1 MPSTEKRVVILGSG
15 GTIAG
20 VAADAAE
27 HTRYQAG
34 QLGVAELIKAVPP
47 LALMP
52 IEAEQVAQLDSS
64 AMTVAVW
71 QALARRAAFHLAR
84 DEVAGVVI
92 THGTD
97 TLEETAWFLQ
107 RVLAPRKALVLTAAM
122 RPATALSAD
131 GPQNLLDAVRVAMC
145 GEAFGV
151 LLVFAGRV
159 HGAMAVQK
167 MHSYRVDAFDSPDAG
182 VLARVQE
189 GALQLLRPWPEGKAL
204 GLARIARDA
213 ASWPW
218 VEVLVSHAGA
228 RPDAVLALMQ
238 AGAQG
243 LVIAG
248 SGGGSVHEVL
258 KPALAQAA
266 AAGVLIALATR
277 CAGGP
282 VHAPRPDAWRVYP
295 GLNAVK
301 SRVELT
307 LELLGSD

>member
-20 VAADAAE
+20 VAADPTE
-27 HTRYQAG
+27 HTRYVAG
-34 QLGVAELIKAVPP
+34 QLGVAELINAVPP
-47 LALMP
+47 LAAMA

-64 AMTVAVW
+64 AMTVTVW

-107 RVLAPRKALVLTAAM
+107 RVLAPRKPLVLTAAM

-131 GPQNLLDAVRVAMC
+131 GPQNLLDAVRVARA
-145 GEAFGV
+145 GQGRGV
-151 LLVFAGRV
+151 LLVFASRV
-159 HGAMAVQK
+159 HGAHGVQK

-182 VLARVQE
+182 ALAHLEEGVLH
-189 GALQLLRPWPEGKAL
+189 LLRPWPEGEPL
-204 GLARIARDA
+204 GLERITREPTR
-213 ASWPW
+213 WPW
-218 VEVLVSHAGA
+218 VEIVTSHAGA
-228 RPDAVLALMQ
+228 RPDAVSALVR
-238 AGAQG
+238 AGVQG

-248 SGGGSVHEVL
+248 SGGGSVHDAL
-258 KPALAQAA
+258 KPTLAQASV
-266 AAGVLIALATR
+266 AGVVIALATR
-277 CAGGP
+277 CAAGA
-282 VHAPRPDAWRVYP
+282 VHAPRPEAWRVYP

-307 LELLGSD
+307 LELLAAN